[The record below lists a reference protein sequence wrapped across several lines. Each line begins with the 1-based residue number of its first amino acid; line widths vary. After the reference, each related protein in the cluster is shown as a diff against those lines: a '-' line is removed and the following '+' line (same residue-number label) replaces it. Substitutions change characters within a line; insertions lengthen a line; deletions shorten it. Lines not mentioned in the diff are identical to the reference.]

1 MTSQA
6 LPKPNTSQQHSAYI
20 YLKIGGNS
28 HEIIVVSISKAA
40 PNYLD
45 LGSIKHS
52 QMHSSENVSGN
63 MEGENSNTNAL
74 MLSFTKLN
82 ENNNFDPSE
91 SSLCSSEAQKPS
103 RVSVDLTN
111 ETPQAVL
118 ITNSNAASRQVSVC
132 CAKQYSLESSQTAN
146 KPASHGRYCQNPT
159 YVNVN
164 PGYEST

>member
-20 YLKIGGNS
+20 HLKIGGNS
-28 HEIIVVSISKAA
+28 HEVIVVSISKAA

-45 LGSIKHS
+45 LGPIKHS
-52 QMHSSENVSGN
+52 QMHSSENN
-63 MEGENSNTNAL
+63 NTEGDNSNTNAL
-74 MLSFTKLN
+74 LLSFTKLN
-82 ENNNFDPSE
+82 ENDNCDLSE

-103 RVSVDLTN
+103 RVSVDLIN

-118 ITNSNAASRQVSVC
+118 ITNSNTASSQVSVC
-132 CAKQYSLESSQTAN
+132 CAGQYSLGSSQAAN

-164 PGYEST
+164 PGDEST

>member
-20 YLKIGGNS
+20 HLKIGGNS
-28 HEIIVVSISKAA
+28 HEVIVVSISKAA

-45 LGSIKHS
+45 LGPIKRS
-52 QMHSSENVSGN
+52 QMHSSENVSDH
-63 MEGENSNTNAL
+63 TNAL
-74 MLSFTKLN
+74 LLSFTKLN

-91 SSLCSSEAQKPS
+91 CSLCSSEAQKPS
-103 RVSVDLTN
+103 RVSVDLAN

-118 ITNSNAASRQVSVC
+118 ITNSNTASSQVSVF
-132 CAKQYSLESSQTAN
+132 CAGQYSLGSSQAAN

-164 PGYEST
+164 PGDEST